1 MANEIRRLKREVNVL
16 LSAIGQDF
24 DDLPET
30 VALSEYVWDDMTD
43 EDIKEEAQEVFD
55 TICYDND
62 LDTEEKDDDPLGFDS
77 IGRERPEPNFSGPM
91 YGTVGRRHPSHP

>member
-24 DDLPET
+24 DDLPDT
-30 VALSEYVWDDMTD
+30 VALSQYVWDDMSD

-55 TICYDND
+55 TMCYDNEAFTRH
-62 LDTEEKDDDPLGFDS
+62 LIEHRIESQRIIVLLLCILMTQSGSLP
-77 IGRERPEPNFSGPM
+77 PNA
-91 YGTVGRRHPSHP
+91 